1 MTFTAGGV
9 FAPAVTPFDPVSGDV
24 DLVSLRRLAR
34 TWLEAPLAGLVLFGS
49 TGEGV
54 ALQPAER
61 TRALEAVRGAVPD
74 DRWLL
79 AGVAAESTRAA
90 LDLIDDAA
98 AAGAQAVLVQPPTY
112 YRPQLTPEAL
122 RTHFLQLADRSPLP
136 LLLYQ
141 VPGQYSGLK
150 LEAGLVAELSK
161 HPNIVGI
168 KDSSGE
174 LKSLGAY
181 LDACDR
187 SCAVLVG
194 SGAALYGGLELGAA
208 GGIVAVA
215 VLAPHEAAELAIAH
229 HAGRTSEAG
238 RLQERL
244 GALHRAIV
252 ARYGVPGIKAALDL
266 MGLPGGAPRPP
277 LLPLR
282 ERDRKEVAKAL
293 SGASLALR

>member
-1 MTFTAGGV
+1 VSLAVGGIL
-9 FAPAVTPFDPVSGDV
+9 APSVTPFDPVSGDV
-24 DLVSLRRLAR
+24 DLVALRRLAR
-34 TWLEAPLAGLVLFGS
+34 RWLEAPLSGLVLFGS

-54 ALQPAER
+54 SLQPQER
-61 TRALEAVRGAVPD
+61 ARALEAVRGVMPD
-74 DRWLL
+74 DRLLL
-79 AGVAAESTRAA
+79 AGVAAESTRIA
-90 LDLIDDAA
+90 LQLVEDSA
-98 AAGAQAVLVQPPTY
+98 AAGAQAVLVQPPAY
-112 YRPQLTPEAL
+112 YRPQLVPEAL
-122 RTHFLQLADRSPLP
+122 RAHFLTLADHSPVP

-150 LEAGLVAELSK
+150 LEPGLVEELSK
-161 HPNIVGI
+161 HPNVVGI

-187 SCAVLVG
+187 GCAVLVG

-215 VLAPHEAAELAIAH
+215 VLAPGDAAELHSAF
-229 HAGRTSEAG
+229 HAGRASEAG

-244 GALHRAIV
+244 GILHREIV

-266 MGLPGGAPRPP
+266 LGLPGGVPRSP
-277 LLPLR
+277 LLPLGAR
-282 ERDRKEVAKAL
+282 ERKAVA
-293 SGASLALR
+293 ASLETAGLSSS

>member
-1 MTFTAGGV
+1 VTFSAGGV

-34 TWLEAPLAGLVLFGS
+34 TWLEAPLSGLVLFGS

-54 ALQPAER
+54 ALHPAER
-61 TRALEAVRGAVPD
+61 TRALEAVRAVMPD
-74 DRWLL
+74 DRLLL
-79 AGVAAESTRAA
+79 AGVAAESTRGA
-90 LDLIDDAA
+90 LGLIEGAA
-98 AAGAQAVLVQPPTY
+98 AAGAQAVLVQPPAY

-136 LLLYQ
+136 VLLYQ
-141 VPGQYSGLK
+141 VPGQYAGLK

-174 LKSLGAY
+174 LKSLAAY

-194 SGAALYGGLELGAA
+194 SGAALYGALELGAA

-215 VLAPHEAAELAIAH
+215 VLAPHEAAELALAYR
-229 HAGRTSEAG
+229 AGRTSEAG

-244 GALHRAIV
+244 GALHRDVV
-252 ARYGVPGIKAALDL
+252 ARHGVPGIKAALDL
-266 MGLPGGAPRPP
+266 LGLPGGAPRPP

-282 ERDRKEVAKAL
+282 ERERKAVAAAL